1 MSRRTDFQKAITY
14 TGQAI
19 KGPVEISYKI
29 DGVRILFRDGEL
41 VTRNNKIPPGL
52 IKASTLPALEK
63 MMKLGDCELYTGKFK
78 DVQGPISRHDPEP
91 HIFTEDN
98 VYSLVDLDERLVI
111 KTIETGIAKNC
122 KFIKSMM
129 VDAVALGY
137 EGLVLR
143 TYNED
148 GTTKKWYR
156 VKPSSTADV
165 FITGWF
171 EQQDKHGVPKGVLG
185 GFTTN
190 YGKVTAFSDV
200 LRKTLWENPEQYVGR
215 LMQVTYKERYDTG
228 SFRYAVTF
236 NHFRDDKDIE
246 SFDTKNT

>member
-29 DGVRILFRDGEL
+29 DGVRILFRDGVL
-41 VTRNNKIPPGL
+41 VTRNDKRPPGL
-52 IKASTLPALEK
+52 LYACSPDALHK
-63 MMKLGDCELYTGKFK
+63 MYKLGDCELYTGKFK
-78 DVQGPISRHDPEP
+78 DVQGPISRHEP
-91 HIFTEDN
+91 EDN
-98 VYSLVDLDERLVI
+98 IFGPEHVYSLVDLDARLRIITVDGLDKDSGLI
-111 KTIETGIAKNC
+111 KRLLKAA
-122 KFIKSMM
+122 
-129 VDAVALGY
+129 VDKGY

-190 YGKVTAFSDV
+190 YGKVTAFSDA
-200 LRKTLWENPEQYVGR
+200 LRKTLWEKPDQYVGR
-215 LMQVTYKERYDTG
+215 LMQVTYKELYDTG